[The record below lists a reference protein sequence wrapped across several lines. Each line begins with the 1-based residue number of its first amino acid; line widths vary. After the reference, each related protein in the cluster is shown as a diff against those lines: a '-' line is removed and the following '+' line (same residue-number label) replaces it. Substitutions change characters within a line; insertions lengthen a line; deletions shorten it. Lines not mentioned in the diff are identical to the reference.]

1 MKLQQLFTDIHTRS
15 RMRSLISAPVTLH
28 QPSLSST
35 DNTMR
40 FIRTLDNSTEFNI
53 FQIKRKYGY
62 IYNIPTT
69 TYLNH
74 ISKIKEKY
82 SSQQQ
87 QQQTPFSIDLQVNT
101 LTYKR
106 SPNKTLP
113 NLKMNKIKAVTTT
126 TTSLK
131 DVVGVKGLNK
141 TYSSPSMTSIISYSK
156 ASEYNYNVNNN
167 GLKKEELFDKV
178 IPISKR
184 IDMLVKYKH
193 KINMKVNERN
203 EYFILKDNNNN
214 INDNKY
220 YRKGINIDK
229 DMKETIK
236 EIFFP
241 EKKMKLFKRKD
252 KLNNNNNNNNNPK
265 LIQHSSRPY
274 FDLPSYDSI

>member
-1 MKLQQLFTDIHTRS
+1 MKLQQMFTDINTRL
-15 RMRSLISAPVTLH
+15 RMRSILAEPVSLH
-28 QPSLSST
+28 QTFLSSS

-87 QQQTPFSIDLQVNT
+87 QHTPLSIDLQVNT

-106 SPNKTLP
+106 SPNKTLS
-113 NLKMNKIKAVTTT
+113 NIKMNNIKATTT
-126 TTSLK
+126 TTLK

-141 TYSSPSMTSIISYSK
+141 TYSNPSMTSIISYSK

-167 GLKKEELFDKV
+167 KVKKEELFDKV

-184 IDMLVKYKH
+184 IDMLVKYKN

-203 EYFILKDNNNN
+203 EYFIVKDNN
-214 INDNKY
+214 NKY
-220 YRKGINIDK
+220 YRKEINIDK
-229 DMKETIK
+229 DMKDTIN

-241 EKKMKLFKRKD
+241 EKRMKLFKRKD
-252 KLNNNNNNNNNPK
+252 KLNTNNNNYNNNNNPK
-265 LIQHSSRPY
+265 LIHHSSRPY